1 MAAATLAAT
10 RSTVGWPKGGSG
22 DSFAI
27 KAAWATIV
35 IDAATEDGD
44 IWQLFRLPA
53 GATVVG
59 GWIMAGDGDT
69 GIEQLDIDLGWA
81 ATADEVADPDGL
93 GNLGVWVG
101 AKNSAVGNW
110 IPFQGVL
117 QTAGPKTF
125 SAEAL
130 IQLETN
136 VAAATGAA
144 MTVTVVALYLF
155 KAP

>member
-1 MAAATLAAT
+1 MAAATLGNI
-10 RSTVGWPKGGSG
+10 RSVASYPRGGAG
-22 DSFAI
+22 DAFNTKTAR
-27 KAAWATIV
+27 ATIV

-44 IWQLFRLPA
+44 IFQLFWLPA
-53 GATVVG
+53 GAEVTDG
-59 GWIMAGDGDT
+59 CIMAGDGDT

-81 ATADEVADPDGL
+81 ATADEVADPDGF

-117 QTAGPKTF
+117 QTAGTKTF
-125 SAEAL
+125 TAPAL

-144 MTVTVVALYLF
+144 MTVTVICRYLY

>member
-1 MAAATLAAT
+1 MAAATLGNT
-10 RSTVGWPKGGSG
+10 RSVASFPKGGSG
-22 DSFAI
+22 DAFAV
-27 KAAWATIV
+27 KAAWATIT
-35 IDAATEDGD
+35 IDSATEDGD

-53 GATVVG
+53 GSTVIG
-59 GWIMAGDGDT
+59 GYIIGADGDT

-81 ATADEVADPDGL
+81 ATADEIADPDGL
-93 GNLGVWVG
+93 GNLGVWIG

-117 QTAGPKTF
+117 MTAGPKTF
-125 SAEAL
+125 TAEAL

-144 MTVTVVALYLF
+144 MVVTVVCYYLY

>member
-10 RSTVGWPKGGSG
+10 RSSATSPRGGAG
-22 DSFAI
+22 PAFGVL
-27 KAAWATIV
+27 AAYATIT

-44 IWQLFRLPA
+44 IWQLFWLPA
-53 GATVVG
+53 GATVIG
-59 GWIMAGDGDT
+59 GYIIGADGDT

-93 GNLGVWVG
+93 GNLGVWIG
-101 AKNSAVGNW
+101 AKNAAVGNW

-125 SAEAL
+125 TAPAL

-144 MTVTVVALYLF
+144 MVVTVVCYYLY